1 MAKEQRIRK
10 KRRSVEFENDNRKK
24 SKNSSDNTSTRK
36 YIVGKITKIAMQNFM
51 CHDAMQVTLN
61 QNVNFIVGRN
71 GSGKS
76 AILTALTIG
85 LGARANVTNRG
96 VSVKDFIKKGKSV
109 AVIEITLINK
119 GCMAYKHDIYGD
131 WITIIR
137 SIGKRSGYKIKNW
150 QGEVISTK
158 RDELESILYAMNIQI
173 DNPISIL
180 NQDVSKT
187 FLVSSK
193 SEEKYELFMKATR
206 LDVIGNNYREAI
218 ISSEEA
224 NKKLE
229 QANEVLHK
237 TKEELDDLKE
247 RIQLLNEVDGLRNKL
262 EDLHME
268 LQWAIA
274 ISEEAKLQHYK
285 ENLQK
290 CKQKLQEL
298 KKTAGSMETKD
309 AEITEKIT
317 QLQSEVQQ
325 AEQKVLDSSN
335 KFKDAKNK
343 CIVEKET
350 YSAKIKELRIAQI
363 KTKHL
368 ADDINLLRKEIQRLE
383 CGDDKQDERNK
394 IKQCLGE
401 LQHKLDEVEA
411 MLRTKKTDSMHLET
425 NRVRRSQEIQSK
437 KIEIDSNEVR
447 IRKLKREL
455 QVLKQQSD
463 NALIVFGPNIPR
475 LLKRIEEEYKK
486 GRFKQRPR
494 GPLGAYVM
502 MKDPEWIPAVEN
514 FLGATCFSTFCADN
528 SEDAKVLTKI
538 MEEVFLN
545 ERIPQIVYSKF
556 FSKIH
561 DVSQHCTR
569 SSDYFNMLEAMEI
582 SDPVVANCLIDQ
594 WEIECVLLIRTGQ
607 EACEIM
613 SDAKKV
619 PHNCK
624 RAITQQGDMFYP
636 DPNYRTYGARRG
648 IRAKYLQIST
658 TEAIHRLEE
667 ELAIVEEERNAG
679 MKLYTNLCEQTERT
693 QRELADVNA
702 KIAKL
707 HSARDK
713 YKTAINDFT
722 DKIKASEAI
731 SVTVFH
737 TELTE
742 LEKKLQNEKSE
753 EQRLSI
759 EIEQLEK
766 NINNLENEVKHYREL
781 RYDLDLK
788 VNPLN
793 EEIRRLKDEKEM
805 LHLKDQQATR
815 TLKKTEEAVQSAV
828 AEFESQQEITNEAI
842 ENASKCCPRM
852 NTERT
857 MNEIKNLHKSLKW
870 KIHEV
875 EQSFGSKKELS
886 KKLKSMKEKYSN
898 VIEFSSVIEENNR
911 NQLRRLKSRKKMYE
925 NMKQA
930 IGVKVKNSFSTI
942 LALRKYKGSIN
953 IDHVHKLLTLQVS
966 PQNDN
971 QNSITDTRSL
981 SGGER
986 SYSTVA
992 FMLALWDCTN
1002 LPFYFLDEFD
1012 VFMDKVNRRVIMDIL
1027 LDYTKSHPQCQFTFL
1042 TPLDTS
1048 NILAEDFVTIH
1059 QLAPPERA

>member
-1 MAKEQRIRK
+1 MANEERIRK
-10 KRRSVEFENDNRKK
+10 KRRSVEFENSKRKK
-24 SKNSSDNTSTRK
+24 SKTYDDTYTRE
-36 YIVGKITKIAMQNFM
+36 YTVGKITKISMQNFM

-76 AILTALTIG
+76 AILTALTVG

-109 AVIEITLINK
+109 AIIEITLINK
-119 GCMAYKHDIYGD
+119 GCMAYKPDIYGD
-131 WITIIR
+131 LITIIR

-150 QGEVISTK
+150 QGEVVSTK

-224 NKKLE
+224 SKKLE

-237 TKEELDDLKE
+237 TKQELDDLKE
-247 RIQLLNEVDGLRNKL
+247 RIKLLDEIDGLRNKL
-262 EDLHME
+262 NNLHME

-274 ISEEAKLQHYK
+274 ISEEEKLQHY
-285 ENLQK
+285 EQNLQK

-298 KKTAGSMETKD
+298 KETTGSMESKG

-317 QLQSEVQQ
+317 QLQNEIYQ
-325 AEQKVLDSSN
+325 AEQEISDSSN
-335 KFKDAKNK
+335 KFKDTKNK
-343 CIVEKET
+343 YMVEKET
-350 YSAKIKELRIAQI
+350 YSAKIKELRIVQI

-368 ADDINLLRKEIQRLE
+368 VDDINLLRKEIQRLE
-383 CGDDKQDERNK
+383 CGDDNQDERNK
-394 IKQCLGE
+394 MKQCREE

-411 MLRTKKTDSMHLET
+411 MLRTKKVDSMHLET

-475 LLKRIEEEYKK
+475 LLKRIEEEYKR
-486 GRFKQRPR
+486 GRFKQKPR
-494 GPLGAYVM
+494 GPLGAYVK
-502 MKDPEWIPAVEN
+502 MKDPKWIPAVEN

-528 SEDAKVLTKI
+528 GEDAKVLTKI

-545 ERIPQIVYSKF
+545 ERAPQIVYSKF

-569 SSDYFNMLEAMEI
+569 SSNYFNMLEAMDI

-594 WEIECVLLIRTGQ
+594 WEIECVLLIPTSQ
-607 EACEIM
+607 EAYEIM

-619 PHNCK
+619 PRYCK
-624 RAITQQGDMFYP
+624 RAITQQGDLFYP

-679 MKLYTNLCEQTERT
+679 MELYKNLCGETERT

-707 HSARDK
+707 HTARDK
-713 YKTAINDFT
+713 YKIAINDFT

-731 SVTVFH
+731 SVTVF
-737 TELTE
+737 
-742 LEKKLQNEKSE
+742 
-753 EQRLSI
+753 
-759 EIEQLEK
+759 
-766 NINNLENEVKHYREL
+766 
-781 RYDLDLK
+781 
-788 VNPLN
+788 
-793 EEIRRLKDEKEM
+793 EEIHRLKDEKEI
-805 LHLKDQQATR
+805 LYLKDQQTSHA
-815 TLKKTEEAVQSAV
+815 LEKTKEAVQSAV

-842 ENASKCCPRM
+842 ENASRCCRRM
-852 NTERT
+852 NTKRT
-857 MNEIKNLHKSLKW
+857 VNEIKNLHKSLKL

-925 NMKQA
+925 DMKEA
-930 IGVKVKNSFSTI
+930 IGVNVKNSFSTI

-971 QNSITDTRSL
+971 QNSTTDTRSL